1 MKQIRHKLLTRGLPL
16 LLAGA
21 LAGSC
26 SVEEKAVTGVRFSIG
41 GVSSQESE
49 TRSAAIDSLASQNDS
64 IAPVI
69 LALGDGIALE
79 CELREEAE
87 SLLKATTTAFSNGHK
102 FRIISTRGSAVEDKG
117 EFAAGSGDIHLTGLT
132 SGTYTF
138 STYSYNNTSSLPS
151 PSSNLI
157 DNISPNQDLLYW
169 HSGNINISANSSTSC
184 NIVFKHLFPQVQVVV
199 NAKDKN
205 SSNGLI
211 ISALSAKL
219 TPGKYARMDVTDG
232 SLSAGTSGDFQQSL
246 TWNNMN
252 TSSLTSDFRSVYT
265 NTAGAVNLVFDMAS
279 VTVDGTAYTG
289 KTVTFNNVT
298 LTPGKRYTMTVNINK
313 DNAGAI
319 SSLGC
324 SSVAGVTATQG
335 TVVSVIRNLPYS
347 GKTGSDII
355 LPSGQSLGT
364 ANGLTVSA
372 NGAQTLSAA
381 SGNISIQISGT
392 PTTSGTVNIP
402 IAVGGTSCSV
412 SVSVAQQPGEI
423 GTLYYSSVT
432 WVYVTTLTTVTV
444 IKDLPYSKIG
454 GNISLTNGQLLGSK
468 YGLSVRVNG
477 AHTLSASSGT
487 ISIIITG
494 KATTIGAMTIP
505 ITVGTKSCSLNVTGV
520 KCGAFIAQGVWKKF
534 MCHNLGA
541 DESLDPFTP
550 AAGLHGH
557 KYRWGTKN
565 ASYVM
570 VLDQSNSGI
579 INNWTNICTGNF
591 PCQTTADDWEP
602 SNNPCPAGWRVP
614 TNQEWLSVA
623 NTGLNTQ
630 TRIGSVWSGMETNYT
645 SGLKLGTALFLPAAG
660 YRDVLYGRLGWR
672 GGKGL
677 YWSSTARGLGEG
689 WNLCFNSGGAMNY
702 DSNVRT
708 LAVALRCI
716 KE

>member
-1 MKQIRHKLLTRGLPL
+1 MKQIRHKLLTRGLSL

-69 LALGDGIALE
+69 LALGDSIALE

-102 FRIISTRGSAVEDKG
+102 FRIISTRGSTVEDKG

-324 SSVAGVTATQG
+324 SSVTGVYVSTIKSL
-335 TVVSVIRNLPYS
+335 TVSKSLPYT
-347 GKTGSDII
+347 KTGGNVS
-355 LPSGQSLGT
+355 LTNGKSLGS
-364 ANGLTVSA
+364 AYGLTVSV
-372 NGAQTLSAA
+372 NGAQTLSTA
-381 SGNISIQISGT
+381 SGNIK
-392 PTTSGTVNIP
+392 
-402 IAVGGTSCSV
+402 
-412 SVSVAQQPGEI
+412 
-423 GTLYYSSVT
+423 
-432 WVYVTTLTTVTV
+432 
-444 IKDLPYSKIG
+444 IK
-454 GNISLTNGQLLGSK
+454 
-468 YGLSVRVNG
+468 
-477 AHTLSASSGT
+477 
-487 ISIIITG
+487 ITG
-494 KATTIGAMTIP
+494 KATTIGTLYIP
-505 ITVGTKSCSLNVTGV
+505 ITVEGVSCSLRVNSG
-520 KCGAFIAQGVWKKF
+520 KCGAFISMSTWRNF
-534 MCHNLGA
+534 MCHNQGA

-550 AAGLHGH
+550 AAGLHGA
-557 KYRWGTKN
+557 KYRWGTKD
-565 ASYVM
+565 ASYTM
-570 VLDQSNSGI
+570 AQDQNNSGDI
-579 INNWTNICTGNF
+579 SGWSSF
-591 PCQTTADDWEP
+591 AVQTSNVDWDMTA
-602 SNNPCPAGWRVP
+602 NNPCPAGWRVP
-614 TNQEWLSVA
+614 TRAEWEGVINPSY
-623 NTGLNTQ
+623 NRQTGVGTFSTWNKDH
-630 TRIGSVWSGMETNYT
+630 TNFT
-645 SGLKLGTALFLPAAG
+645 SGLKFGDYLFLPTA
-660 YRDVLYGRLGWR
+660 GWR
-672 GGKGL
+672 WYHTGSLTSRGQKGF
-677 YWSSTARGLGEG
+677 YWSSAAPGNETIAGMVNFGEAG
-689 WNLCFNSGGAMNY
+689 SATYSGA
-702 DSNVRT
+702 VRT
-708 LAVALRCI
+708 YGMSVRCI
-716 KE
+716 AE